1 MKRVVSIS
9 LGSSTRN
16 KMVQATFLGETF
28 QVERVGTDGDLELAI
43 QKIAALDGQVDAI
56 GLGGIDLYLIAGRR
70 KYVIRDA
77 QRLAAAAQ
85 TTPVVDGSGLKNTLE
100 RETVF
105 WLAREGRLGPG
116 RWTQEENRWRWQGPP
131 RAKPKVL
138 LVSAVDR
145 FGMAEAFVELRCPV
159 VFGDLIFAL
168 GIPCKLRS
176 LGTVRMLAALLL
188 PILCRQPF
196 EKLYPT
202 GEKQEKITPKHARL
216 YAWADVIAGDFHLI
230 RRYLP
235 PPVTI
240 STTLALPAKGPGPFP
255 LAMAAQPLAGKTIL
269 TNTVTV
275 EDMEELRIRGLHQ
288 LITTTPEFDGRSFGT
303 NVMEGVLL
311 TLAGKRPED
320 MTPEDYLGLLKE
332 VGWQP
337 RVVTLNEA

>member
-105 WLAREGRLGPG
+105 WLAREGRWGPG

-216 YAWADVIAGDFHLI
+216 YAWADVIA
-230 RRYLP
+230 
-235 PPVTI
+235 
-240 STTLALPAKGPGPFP
+240 TLALPAKGPGPFP

-320 MTPEDYLGLLKE
+320 MTPEAYLGLLKE